1 MRGKQLKGLL
11 KLPKKRSKNHHAK
24 DEKQFEPARRSGRIK
39 LKEKNSDYV
48 DQNVEKNGKKSSSVS
63 DLMINVEAIDM
74 NPDKKANADKN
85 DSRYQCEDC
94 SARFVFKNSLQ
105 RHTNSQHKD
114 NCFQCS
120 ICGEHFVRSDSL
132 KRHSDK
138 IHSMGSHVQYL
149 CNLCSKTFD
158 YKQNLVRHIKK
169 YHNSEE

>member
-1 MRGKQLKGLL
+1 MRGMKGLL
-11 KLPKKRSKNHHAK
+11 KLPKKKNKNPRSNDKKH
-24 DEKQFEPARRSGRIK
+24 FEATRRSDRIK
-39 LKEKNSDYV
+39 LKETTSDYV

-63 DLMINVEAIDM
+63 ALMINVEAIDM
-74 NPDKKANADKN
+74 NPVKKANADKN

-105 RHTNSQHKD
+105 RHRNSQHKD
-114 NCFQCS
+114 NCFKCS

-138 IHSMGSHVQYL
+138 IHSLGSHVQYL

-169 YHNSEE
+169 YHNSEQ